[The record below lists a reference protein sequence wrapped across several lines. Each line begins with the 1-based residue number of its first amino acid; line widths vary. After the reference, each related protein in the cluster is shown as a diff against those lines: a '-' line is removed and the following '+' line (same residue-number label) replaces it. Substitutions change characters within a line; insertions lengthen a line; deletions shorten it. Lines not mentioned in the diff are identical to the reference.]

1 MGDEPSEV
9 LEDEFIDDKEIAQE
23 AMDADIALETEEEE
37 TSEN

>member
-1 MGDEPSEV
+1 MYNVKSKRA
-9 LEDEFIDDKEIAQE
+9 DEFIDDKEIAQE